1 MQVNNGGIMPGRILI
16 VDDEIPVTRLIST
29 VLGNDGH
36 QTDVAHSCH
45 DALTLIGQYPYD
57 VIFIDIKLDRDQGGL
72 ALLKTATT
80 ITPTSRVIMM
90 TGYPDVATATEAVRY
105 GAFDYLCKPFDSLQ
119 ISSITRHAIENRR
132 LQLEREQFRA
142 NLEAINRSISDAIIM
157 VDQRLQL
164 QHLND
169 AALQCG
175 YNPAQLGQPLDQL
188 STGCLGSCRMAL
200 AETVRTGQRH
210 ELKRIECRGTGN
222 RTRIVSVIATP
233 TTSEDGART
242 GAVAVI
248 RDETRLDDLERQL
261 QQRSRFH
268 TIIGHAPVMQQ
279 LYTRIEALADV
290 TSTVLI
296 CGESGTGKELV
307 AQALHECGARKQK
320 PFVKLNCSALP
331 EGLLE
336 SELFGH
342 IRGAFT
348 GAIKDKMGRF
358 QKAHGGTIFLDEIG
372 DISPALQIRLLRVLQ
387 EREIERVG
395 DTTPIKID
403 VRVIAAT
410 HRNLQ
415 DKVRRGEF
423 RQDLYYRLN
432 VVRLDTPPLRERL
445 EDLPLLVEHFLHHFS
460 HKFNR
465 SCSSISDD
473 VLAAL
478 HSHSWPGNVRELE
491 HLIEHACILTQGSII
506 TSEALPAE
514 FFSIVQPGRSTTP
527 APQPRSALDLQE
539 ALRRTRG
546 NRTEAAKLLGISRRT
561 FYRWLEQQPDQ

>member
-1 MQVNNGGIMPGRILI
+1 MQARILI
-16 VDDEIPVTRLIST
+16 VDDEIQITRLIST
-29 VLGNDGH
+29 VLGSDGH
-36 QTDVAHSCH
+36 QTDVAYTCH
-45 DALTLIGQYPYD
+45 DALTLIGQQSYD
-57 VIFIDIKLDRDQGGL
+57 LIFIDIMLDKNQGGL

-80 ITPTSRVIMM
+80 LSPTSRVIMM
-90 TGYPDVATATEAVRY
+90 TGYPDVATATESIRY

-157 VDQRLQL
+157 VDQHLHL

-175 YNPAQLGQPLDQL
+175 YRTDQLGQPIDTLP
-188 STGCLGSCRMAL
+188 TGCLGSCRMAL
-200 AETVRTGQRH
+200 AETVRTGQRQ
-210 ELKRIECRGTGN
+210 ELKRIECRGNGS

-233 TTSEDGART
+233 TTSEDGHRS

-248 RDETRLDDLERQL
+248 RDETELDALERQL
-261 QQRSRFH
+261 QQRSHFH
-268 TIIGHAPVMQQ
+268 TIIGRAPVMQQ
-279 LYTRIEALADV
+279 LFTRIEALADV

-320 PFVKLNCSALP
+320 PFIKLNCSALP

-342 IRGAFT
+342 VRGAFT

-372 DISPALQIRLLRVLQ
+372 DISPSLQIRLLRVLQ

-410 HRNLQ
+410 HRNLPE
-415 DKVRRGEF
+415 KVRRGEF

-432 VVRLDTPPLRERL
+432 VVRLEVPPLRERL
-445 EDLPLLVEHFLHHFS
+445 EDLPLLVEHFLHKFS

-465 SCSSISDD
+465 TFSSLSED
-473 VLAAL
+473 VLSAL
-478 HSHSWPGNVRELE
+478 RNHSWPGNIRELE
-491 HLIEHACILTQGSII
+491 HLIEHACILSHSSII
-506 TSEALPAE
+506 TSDDLPTE
-514 FFSIVQPGRSTTP
+514 FFNTIGHRTETSHAQQPHATV
-527 APQPRSALDLQE
+527 DLQE
-539 ALRRTRG
+539 TLRRTQG

-561 FYRWLEQQPDQ
+561 FYRWLEQQTEP

>member
-1 MQVNNGGIMPGRILI
+1 MQVNNGGTMQARILI
-16 VDDEIPVTRLIST
+16 VDDEIQITRLIST
-29 VLGNDGH
+29 VLGSDGH

-45 DALTLIGQYPYD
+45 DALTLIGQQSYD
-57 VIFIDIKLDRDQGGL
+57 LIFIDIMLDKNQGGL
-72 ALLKTATT
+72 ALLKTTT
-80 ITPTSRVIMM
+80 TLSPTSRVIMM
-90 TGYPDVATATEAVRY
+90 TGYPDVATATESIRY

-157 VDQRLQL
+157 VDQHLQL

-175 YNPAQLGQPLDQL
+175 YRTDQLGQPIDTLP
-188 STGCLGSCRMAL
+188 TGCLGSCRMAL
-200 AETVRTGQRH
+200 AETVRTGQRQ
-210 ELKRIECRGTGN
+210 ELKRIECRGNGS

-233 TTSEDGART
+233 TTSEDGHRT

-248 RDETRLDDLERQL
+248 RDETELDALERQL
-261 QQRSRFH
+261 QQRSHFH
-268 TIIGHAPVMQQ
+268 TIIGRAPVMQQ
-279 LYTRIEALADV
+279 LFTRIEALADV

-320 PFVKLNCSALP
+320 PFIKLNCSALP

-342 IRGAFT
+342 VRGAFT

-415 DKVRRGEF
+415 EKVRRGEF

-432 VVRLDTPPLRERL
+432 VVRLEVPPLRNRL
-445 EDLPLLVEHFLHHFS
+445 EDLPLLVEHFLHKFS

-465 SCSSISDD
+465 TCSSLSED
-473 VLAAL
+473 VLSAL
-478 HSHSWPGNVRELE
+478 RNHSWPGNIRELE
-491 HLIEHACILTQGSII
+491 HLIEHACILSHSSII
-506 TSEALPAE
+506 TSDDLPAE
-514 FFSIVQPGRSTTP
+514 FFAVVGHRTETSHAQPSHAT
-527 APQPRSALDLQE
+527 SDLQE
-539 ALRRTRG
+539 ALRRTQG

-561 FYRWLEQQPDQ
+561 FYRWLEQQAEP

>member
-1 MQVNNGGIMPGRILI
+1 MAARILI
-16 VDDEIPVTRLIST
+16 VDDEISITRLICT

-36 QTDVAHSCH
+36 QTDLAHTCQ
-45 DALTLIGQYPYD
+45 DALTLLAGQPYD
-57 VIFIDIKLDRDQGGL
+57 VIFIDIMLDKAQGGL

-80 ITPTSRVIMM
+80 LSPTSRVVMM
-90 TGYPDVATATEAVRY
+90 TGYPDVATATEAVRC

-119 ISSITRHAIENRR
+119 ISSIARHAIENRR

-157 VDQRLQL
+157 VDQQLHL

-175 YNPAQLGQPLDQL
+175 YRTDQLGQPIDTLP
-188 STGCLGSCRMAL
+188 TGCLGSCRMAL
-200 AETVRTGQRH
+200 AETVRTGQRQ
-210 ELKRIECRGTGN
+210 ELKRIECRGNGS

-233 TTSEDGART
+233 TTSEDGHRT

-248 RDETRLDDLERQL
+248 RDETELDALERQL
-261 QQRSRFH
+261 QQRSSFH
-268 TIIGHAPVMQQ
+268 TIIGRAPIMQQ
-279 LYTRIEALADV
+279 LFTRIEALADV

-320 PFVKLNCSALP
+320 PFIKLNCSALP

-342 IRGAFT
+342 VRGAFT

-415 DKVRRGEF
+415 EKVRRGEF

-432 VVRLDTPPLRERL
+432 VVRLEVPPLRERL
-445 EDLPLLVEHFLHHFS
+445 EDLPLLVGHFLQQFS

-465 SCSSISDD
+465 TCSSLSED
-473 VLAAL
+473 VLSAFR
-478 HSHSWPGNVRELE
+478 SHSWPGNVRELE
-491 HLIEHACILTQGSII
+491 HLIEHACILSQSSII
-506 TSEALPAE
+506 TSDDLPAE
-514 FFSIVQPGRSTTP
+514 FFSIAKLTP
-527 APQPRSALDLQE
+527 EANTLPHPHPDLTIKE
-539 ALRRTRG
+539 VLRRTGG
-546 NRTEAAKLLGISRRT
+546 NRTEAAKLLGVSRRT
-561 FYRWLEQQPDQ
+561 FYRWLEQQTEP